1 MEEMK
6 LFKFEGNKVRTLK
19 INDEPYFV
27 GKDVA
32 EILGYALPTKAIQ
45 DHVDKEDQRS
55 EIVNKS
61 QFFQNGTGFM
71 NVDLITE
78 SGVYSLIFS
87 SKMPNAKR
95 FKHWVTSEVLP
106 AIRKHGAYMTDQK
119 AFDVVNNKDGLASL
133 LQQAA
138 DQLKQKDI
146 RIEEVETENKNLS
159 IQLEES
165 NKKANYLDL
174 ILGDPTPILITQIAN
189 DYGYSAVSFNR
200 LLKKLRIQRRVN
212 GQWILYR
219 TYMGK
224 GYTTT
229 KNADYTDRHGNFKTK
244 IYTVWTQ
251 KGRRF
256 IYDVLKKNEI
266 LPLIEREE
274 PLEV

>member
-1 MEEMK
+1 MK
-6 LFKFEGNKVRTLK
+6 ELINVQVKNDRQLVSARDLYKGLELKGRFSRWFKNNSEFFAENEDFYECTSSTDMPNGGVKPLKDYLLTLDMAKQLAMIARTETSKLYREYFLDLERKWNSPQEVVKRGYAILQSENTQLK
-19 INDEPYFV
+19 I
-27 GKDVA
+27 
-32 EILGYALPTKAIQ
+32 
-45 DHVDKEDQRS
+45 
-55 EIVNKS
+55 
-61 QFFQNGTGFM
+61 
-71 NVDLITE
+71 
-78 SGVYSLIFS
+78 
-87 SKMPNAKR
+87 
-95 FKHWVTSEVLP
+95 
-106 AIRKHGAYMTDQK
+106 
-119 AFDVVNNKDGLASL
+119 
-133 LQQAA
+133 
-138 DQLKQKDI
+138 
-146 RIEEVETENKNLS
+146 ENKNLS

-229 KNADYTDRHGNFKTK
+229 KNADYTDRHGNLKTK

-256 IYDVLKKNEI
+256 IYDILKKNDI
-266 LPLIEREE
+266 LPLIERDDIA
-274 PLEV
+274 